1 MAIRFWEIK
10 WLVREELLAGRDW
23 SQANQFQLGLS
34 AVQRFCRELIR
45 DHDGDLDDL
54 TRDCLVSELV
64 KEFFT
69 HCPLIHASVLPHR
82 STQS

>member
-1 MAIRFWEIK
+1 MK
-10 WLVREELLAGRDW
+10 WLVREKLLAGRDW
-23 SQANQFQLGLS
+23 SHANQIQLELS

-45 DHDGDLDDL
+45 DHDEDLDDL

-69 HCPLIHASVLPHR
+69 HRPLIKGTVLRHP
-82 STQS
+82 STHS